1 MDGMDVMGLFCF
13 VASFGPIAVV
23 PIVVLMWDWRKMRRN
38 ECRKYK
44 QQGDD

>member
-1 MDGMDVMGLFCF
+1 MDYMDVIGLICF
-13 VASFGPIAVV
+13 VVSFGPIAVV
-23 PIVVLMWDWRKMRRN
+23 SITMLTWDWWKRRKN